1 MLVFN
6 WLTIHVDVVD
16 KREAYNTKYIRTK
29 NRRRTPN
36 LSNLCFCLIKQNL
49 KVAQLDMKA
58 TTGFKIFFIFFKH

>member
-16 KREAYNTKYIRTK
+16 KRETYNINYKRTK

-36 LSNLCFCLIKQNL
+36 LSNLCYCLIKQNL
-49 KVAQLDMKA
+49 KNSQLDMKA
-58 TTGFKIFFIFFKH
+58 TIGFKIFFHIF